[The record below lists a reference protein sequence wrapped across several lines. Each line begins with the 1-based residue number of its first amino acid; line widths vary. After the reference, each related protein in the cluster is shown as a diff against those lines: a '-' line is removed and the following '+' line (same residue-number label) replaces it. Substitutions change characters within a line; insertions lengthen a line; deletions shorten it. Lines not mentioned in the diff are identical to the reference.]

1 MWKMFCDM
9 SVYIK
14 KYEQCIKSKKT
25 THNRT
30 AYASGPCGPSASAMT
45 SPILCLVDGSAEA
58 PGTIVKTL

>member
-30 AYASGPCGPSASAMT
+30 VSASGAKAPSASAMARSFRCAQT
-45 SPILCLVDGSAEA
+45 FGLNIP
-58 PGTIVKTL
+58 TF